1 MFKLDFKASNIRN
14 GEKEYNVGFFDAIM
28 RIGGRQISVTDLMFL
43 YACGGAS
50 DEDFDKDFHSKAGM
64 QNIVVNI
71 FETVDEAG
79 FLGQDLDI
87 KALKEALGV
96 KDEDDSSTKSGKT
109 TKA

>member
-1 MFKLDFKASNIRN
+1 MFKLDYKASNIRN
-14 GEKEYNVGFFDAIM
+14 GEKEYNLGFFDAIM

-50 DEDFDKDFHSKAGM
+50 DEDFDKDFHAQSGM
-64 QNIVVNI
+64 QNIIVNI
-71 FETVDEAG
+71 FETVDNAG

-87 KALKEALGV
+87 ETLKEALGV
-96 KDEDDSSTKSGKT
+96 KNRNDSSTKSGKT